1 MSSNLGRHRGSFRL
15 DVATAPND
23 GLNPSVILTVKGI
36 IPSQYLFNVPEGFSR
51 FVLEHKLRPGLG
63 LRGVFLTGLGHECHG
78 LPGLLMRLRGEGHGA
93 FELFGPRD
101 SVTYV
106 EALTH
111 VCFWKNPSV
120 LVSEID
126 PKPSADA
133 MYEDENIIVHPIVR
147 DFHDSC
153 FQESTYDKAMVLSQL
168 SRLAPSPSSTEH
180 CIFNRCYD
188 RLENSR
194 QGNIWARQKASSVC
208 TKKTILGY
216 LCVLK
221 ETKDMILV
229 SGLLDSVDQ
238 IKELVQHPVVL
249 QCSTDTSKRCLTV
262 ISSPFTK
269 EEIMDAAC
277 LEEDGGLMS
286 RDSTDTVVLVNT
298 VASACRHPSILADHR
313 LGFDSTAKVSSKLNA
328 ICPYMFPLPF
338 AWKPLLKGER
348 MNCNG
353 HGADGK
359 IFGPISQAIYVQSDD
374 MQCVKYESSDS
385 IDNLRDLKDNQRLR
399 DSIDISALRCL
410 QDETKTLMQ
419 ASFKGQKTSNLSAAQ
434 VLKDRMLKRK
444 RNSDTMAET
453 SDDGGVFADMISGP
467 CVTFFGTGSAEPS
480 KYRGPS
486 GILVDVPGMVG
497 EAYVLL
503 DCGEGTF
510 GQMVRLYGFQGARD
524 RISKL
529 KLIWISHRHADH
541 MSGLAEL
548 LSMRPKDSEEVLI
561 QGPKSCI
568 RWMLGLKKLVDFPA
582 FRIEHVSDVDSSACK
597 RMLKQIGGATIQC
610 TPVRHCADAYAVSFV
625 FSDSFKLVYS
635 GDTEPC
641 DNLVRDGEGADLLI
655 HEATFEPEMIQDA
668 RRKRHST
675 LEEAVD
681 VSHRMNASRTLLT
694 HFSQRYPK
702 FPTGF
707 PQKGSKVGIA
717 FDGFCL
723 PLKLIDSFPKY
734 MTFFQQMLTHRED

>member
-1 MSSNLGRHRGSFRL
+1 M

-23 GLNPSVILTVKGI
+23 GLNPSLILTVKGI

-63 LRGVFLTGLGHECHG
+63 LRGVFLTGLGNECHG

-93 FELFGPRD
+93 FELFGPRECGK
-101 SVTYV
+101 YV

-126 PKPSADA
+126 PKPSANSTTDA
-133 MYEDENIIVHPIVR
+133 MYEDENIIVHPIVQGF
-147 DFHDSC
+147 DGG
-153 FQESTYDKAMVLSQL
+153 FQESRYDKAMVLSQL
-168 SRLAPSPSSTEH
+168 SGLAPSPCSTEH
-180 CIFNRCYD
+180 CIFNRCYGK
-188 RLENSR
+188 LENSR
-194 QGNIWARQKASSVC
+194 QGNIWARTKTNSGC
-208 TKKTILGY
+208 KKTILGY
-216 LCVLK
+216 LCLLK
-221 ETKDMILV
+221 ETQDMILV
-229 SGLLDSVDQ
+229 SGLLDRVDQ
-238 IKELVQHPVVL
+238 VKELVQHPLVL
-249 QCSTDTSKRCLTV
+249 ECSTDTSKRRLTI
-262 ISSPFTK
+262 ISSPFTR
-269 EEIMDAAC
+269 EEIMDAVH
-277 LEEDGGLMS
+277 LEGCDSLMAP
-286 RDSTDTVVLVNT
+286 DSDSHTHTTVLVHT
-298 VASACRHPSILADHR
+298 VASACRHPGLADHR

-338 AWKPLLKGER
+338 AWKHLLKGER
-348 MNCNG
+348 LNSNG
-353 HGADGK
+353 HGLDRK
-359 IFGPISQAIYVQSDD
+359 IFGPIAQAIYIQSDE
-374 MQCVKYESSDS
+374 MQCVNYESSES
-385 IDNLRDLKDNQRLR
+385 INSLSDLKDNQRLR
-399 DSIDISALRCL
+399 DFIDVPALRCL

-419 ASFKGQKTSNLSAAQ
+419 TSFKGEKTSNLSAAKL
-434 VLKDRMLKRK
+434 LKDRILKRK
-444 RNSDTMAET
+444 RNFDTIVEKF
-453 SDDGGVFADMISGP
+453 DDAVFADMISGP

-497 EAYVLL
+497 KAYVLL

-524 RISKL
+524 RVSKL

-548 LSMRPKDSEEVLI
+548 LSMRPRDSEEVLI

-568 RWMLGLKKLVDFPA
+568 RWILGLRKLVDFPA
-582 FRIEHVSDVDSSACK
+582 FRIEHVSDVDSSACN

-641 DNLVRDGEGADLLI
+641 DDLVRDGEGADLLI

-675 LEEAVD
+675 LDEAVN
-681 VSHRMNASRTLLT
+681 VSDRMNASRTVLT

-707 PQKGSKVGIA
+707 PENGSKVGIA

-734 MTFFQQMLTHRED
+734 MVFFQQMLKHAEE